1 MTSNLRFV
9 GLAGIYVVS
18 CHLMFVLLGAA
29 SQLAVLQTGS
39 SGLSGTIN
47 FGESLSSGFGA
58 LASLS
63 TAMASAEQQ
72 LQQLQQKQM
81 QLYKLQQ
88 QKQKL
93 VQKLAETSKSVSAA
107 SSMAHYAP
115 YGSELFPPTPKNT
128 PFFMTPPVTPP
139 NESYHVFVGGAPTSD
154 GLPTS
159 ATVAEKPP
167 VAPTKLSVG
176 SGIGNKKDKM
186 NPGSS
191 ASNAKPVLLWPH
203 SHNLFQPPPPQALVI
218 ERMHSGL
225 HVWLIETFCKTLYR
239 NMIQWCRLTDL
250 MACKMPMCNKIIFL
264 CNFLMLANELCI
276 ML

>member
-1 MTSNLRFV
+1 
-9 GLAGIYVVS
+9 
-18 CHLMFVLLGAA
+18 MFVLLHAA

-47 FGESLSSGFGA
+47 FGENLSSGFGA

-93 VQKLAETSKSVSAA
+93 VQKLAETSKSVGAA

-115 YGSELFPPTPKNT
+115 YASELFPPTPKNT

-154 GLPTS
+154 GPPTS

-176 SGIGNKKDKM
+176 GGAGNKKEKM
-186 NPGSS
+186 NPGTTST
-191 ASNAKPVLLWPH
+191 SNAKPVLLWPH

-225 HVWLIETFCKTLYR
+225 QTWH
-239 NMIQWCRLTDL
+239 
-250 MACKMPMCNKIIFL
+250 II
-264 CNFLMLANELCI
+264 
-276 ML
+276 